1 MSLFLKQSQTD
12 ASRQPQY
19 YALSD
24 KSLVGLPSQVLNSPL
39 FQTLP
44 ISEEALESEIF
55 PYILRSNFPGATES
69 HDNEREQMHFL
80 IARSFFHVALLNP
93 AKLGFSS
100 PFDRRRPTRRTHSCA
115 ASGVSRACPPPPHTT
130 AWGHRIIQDLRII
143 FCGLGSPRIRS
154 SSNSECTIAAEAET
168 TERSDENGELPSLI

>member
-19 YALSD
+19 YTLSD
-24 KSLVGLPSQVLNSPL
+24 KSLVGLQTPFLHSPL

-44 ISEEALESEIF
+44 LSEEALESEIF
-55 PYILRSNFPGATES
+55 PYILRNNFPGSTES

-80 IARSFFHVALLNP
+80 IARSFLHVTLLNP

-100 PFDRRRPTRRTHSCA
+100 SFDRRRSTRRTHSCA
-115 ASGVSRACPPPPHTT
+115 ASGVSRACPHFTT